1 MLHEL
6 VQLFSFA
13 LNPLEIVLRGS
24 VMYWF
29 LFLLFR
35 FVLRRDAGSLGIA
48 DILLLVLIADAAQNA
63 MAGGYES
70 IAEGMLL
77 VATIAGWN
85 WAMDAASFRFAAVR
99 RWVEPVPLVLV
110 RRGELQLRNLRR
122 EYITTQ
128 ELMACLREQGIDKLA
143 DVKMARM
150 EADGQISVIR
160 ESHANPRPASP
171 PARNGGGSVR

>member
-1 MLHEL
+1 MPDLGTLFGFGLH
-6 VQLFSFA
+6 
-13 LNPLEIVLRGS
+13 PLEIVLRGS
-24 VMYWF
+24 AMYWF

-35 FVLRRDAGSLGIA
+35 FVLRRDAGALGIA

-77 VATIAGWN
+77 VATIAGWS
-85 WAMDAASFRFAAVR
+85 WAMDAVSFRFAAVR
-99 RWVEPVPLVLV
+99 RFAEPAPLVLV
-110 RRGELQLRNLRR
+110 RRGQLQRRNLRR
-122 EYITTQ
+122 EYITTP

-143 DVKMARM
+143 DVKIARM

-160 ESHANPRPASP
+160 EPRAADKPT
-171 PARNGGGSVR
+171 PARRRHAAGNPQ